1 MSDGALRGYAKYLK
15 PSHMRNPLYLYTFEY
30 LNMDEPFVSEAEFQ
44 RYNFIAKTVSDEAK
58 RLVDA
63 GALDANNAIM
73 LQGLVRDARLMTKP
87 DPSAR
92 LDLKSLSQFDITMLF
107 ILDVARADG
116 LSERMLKHYMSMDYR
131 QAYLRASGFLDQ
143 QGSSWN
149 QSSRR
154 DLFVYVLSSLRDRL
168 NRIGRQ
174 PSKVGPSMVRYWDEI
189 VGENGVFSKAEETVM
204 ADYFGGFASDGPG
217 RRALLETCQEATW
230 REKNPDKVETC
241 GELLT
246 LVADGIHEHFQKFT
260 LPEHKESNRYA
271 AVARQMHSRLIQDVQ
286 EPSRREIVYNLKGI
300 MKAQRTYEAR
310 YNAAKAYGGVDSQ
323 ADVDGA
329 TKSVSFK
336 DFALTFEPSGFTSEE
351 RWNFFLANQTL

>member
-1 MSDGALRGYAKYLK
+1 
-15 PSHMRNPLYLYTFEY
+15 
-30 LNMDEPFVSEAEFQ
+30 
-44 RYNFIAKTVSDEAK
+44 
-58 RLVDA
+58 
-63 GALDANNAIM
+63 M

-92 LDLKSLSQFDITMLF
+92 LELKSLSQFDITMLF

-246 LVADGIHEHFQKFT
+246 LVADGIHEHFQ
-260 LPEHKESNRYA
+260 N
-271 AVARQMHSRLIQDVQ
+271 SRFPNIKS
-286 EPSRREIVYNLKGI
+286 PIAMPRRRVKCTR
-300 MKAQRTYEAR
+300 A
-310 YNAAKAYGGVDSQ
+310 
-323 ADVDGA
+323 
-329 TKSVSFK
+329 
-336 DFALTFEPSGFTSEE
+336 
-351 RWNFFLANQTL
+351 